1 MMAREQELQDA
12 LLLAQKANSAKKEFL
27 SRISHESRT
36 PMNAIIGMTTIAGAH
51 LEERSRK
58 KSKKET
64 ARFFWSRDR
73 LERIDIGQKTSGM
86 QARYFL

>member
-1 MMAREQELQDA
+1 MMALEQELQDA

-27 SRISHESRT
+27 SRISHEIRT

-64 ARFFWSRDR
+64 ARFF
-73 LERIDIGQKTSGM
+73 LEPRQTRKN
-86 QARYFL
+86 

>member
-1 MMAREQELQDA
+1 MMAREQELRDA

-27 SRISHESRT
+27 SRISHEIRT

-64 ARFFWSRDR
+64 ARFF
-73 LERIDIGQKTSGM
+73 
-86 QARYFL
+86 

>member
-27 SRISHESRT
+27 SRISHEIRT

-64 ARFFWSRDR
+64 ARFLWSRDR

-86 QARYFL
+86 QAGYFL

>member
-27 SRISHESRT
+27 SRISHEIRT

-64 ARFFWSRDR
+64 ARFFWSR
-73 LERIDIGQKTSGM
+73 ERIDIGQKTSGM
-86 QARYFL
+86 QAGYFL

>member
-1 MMAREQELQDA
+1 MAREQELQDA

-27 SRISHESRT
+27 SRISHEIRT

-58 KSKKET
+58 NRRRKQPDFFGAET
-64 ARFFWSRDR
+64 D
-73 LERIDIGQKTSGM
+73 
-86 QARYFL
+86 

>member
-1 MMAREQELQDA
+1 
-12 LLLAQKANSAKKEFL
+12 
-27 SRISHESRT
+27 
-36 PMNAIIGMTTIAGAH
+36 MNAIIGMTTIAGAH

-86 QARYFL
+86 QAGYFL